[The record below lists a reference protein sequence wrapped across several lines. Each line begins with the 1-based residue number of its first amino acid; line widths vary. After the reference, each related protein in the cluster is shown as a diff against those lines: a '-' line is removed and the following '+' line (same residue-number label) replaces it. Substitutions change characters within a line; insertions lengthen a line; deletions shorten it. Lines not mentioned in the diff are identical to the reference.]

1 VATAEDRAWRGYL
14 TAAAIGIFGLSVLP
28 NRTGLWALLSVG
40 FSLGSCVAILLG
52 VRAHRPPASAPWW
65 VLLAGAV
72 TVLAANLV
80 WFPAQ
85 ANVTRSLP
93 FPSAADALSIVGHSL
108 ELVAILL
115 LIRARGPRR
124 DRAGL
129 LDAVIVTTGLFALS
143 WVLIIDRYI
152 NASAL
157 SALAKAVS
165 IAYPVID
172 LLLLAAAVRL
182 LLSPAKRNSAAML
195 LVGFLACQLAAD
207 TIYALAQ
214 LDRTF
219 GLDSLA
225 FGLWLGS
232 YGFLGAAALHPAMRT
247 LATAEAA
254 RRGHARRRLL
264 LITGAAMI
272 PPLALLVH
280 RDDVALFASVS
291 AGMFLLAMVRISGLM
306 VDVERHEEVARRLA
320 ETESRFR
327 GLVENIPAITYIE
340 ETRGDA
346 VMLYVSPQV
355 ESILGIPAFTSRREG
370 WEELIHPDDRERV
383 LAEAALTDAAGEP
396 WAKEYRMIRADG
408 RTIWIHDQARLVENE
423 PGDQRRVWL
432 GVMADTTE
440 RREAEER
447 LRRAEERYR
456 TLIETTPAVTYVDVR
471 DPSAPDG
478 VRAEYLSPQIHRIIG
493 YTPAEFEHDPA
504 LWSSL
509 IHPDDR
515 DRVLAEESRHYE
527 TGEPLSQEYR
537 MLAKDGRTVWVRDQG
552 VVVHEGD
559 HSLSQGVLLDITESK
574 TVEEA
579 VLAREAAER
588 ANRAKSEFLAR
599 MSHELRT
606 PLNAILGFGQLLES
620 APLAEDDHDSAHRIV
635 TAGTHLL
642 ELVNEV
648 IDISRLEAGRVS
660 LSIEPVSLR
669 EVVANCFDQCRP
681 AALQRGVTLDS
692 ENGTEET
699 YVLADRGSLQ
709 QVMSHLVRNAIAY
722 NRTGGSVTVR
732 WSVSGDLIDIEVA
745 DTGIGVAP
753 DKVDRL
759 FSPFDRLDA
768 DQTSETPGTGLGL
781 ALSKRLVAAMGGT
794 MGVQSRP
801 GEGSTFHVEL
811 LRTTAPLERAEPWLL
826 NGRSVEPV
834 GSSMIL
840 YIEDNLANI
849 ALVERVIAKRPGI
862 GLLTAQQ
869 GGLGLEL
876 ALEHQPELV
885 LLDLNLPDLGGEE
898 VMQRLLADP
907 RTADIPIVLLSADTT
922 VSKADRLL
930 AAGAREYVVKPLDV
944 ARFLEVID
952 DILGV
957 RKSPA

>member
-1 VATAEDRAWRGYL
+1 VAKAEGRAWRGYL
-14 TAAAIGIFGLSVLP
+14 VAVAIGVVVLYVLP
-28 NRTGLWALLSVG
+28 GRTGTLAVLWVAFSVG
-40 FSLGSCVAILLG
+40 APVAVLAG

-65 VLLAGAV
+65 VLLAGASIV
-72 TVLAANLV
+72 GATNLV
-80 WFPAQ
+80 WYAAQ
-85 ANVTRSLP
+85 AGLMNPLP
-93 FPSAADALSIVGHSL
+93 FPSAVDALFILGYML
-108 ELVAILL
+108 ELVAIIILV
-115 LIRARGPRR
+115 RARAPRR

-129 LDAVIVTTGLFALS
+129 LDAVIVTTGIFSLS
-143 WVLIIDRYI
+143 WVLIIERYVE
-152 NASAL
+152 ASGV
-157 SALAKAVS
+157 SGLAKGVS

-172 LLLLAAAVRL
+172 LLLLAAAARL
-182 LLSPAKRNSAAML
+182 ILSPGKRNPAGML
-195 LVGFLACQLAAD
+195 LVGFLICQLAGD
-207 TIYALAQ
+207 TFYARAL
-214 LDRTF
+214 LEGTF
-219 GLDSLA
+219 GVDSFA
-225 FGLWLGS
+225 FGLWLAS

-247 LATAEAA
+247 LANAA
-254 RRGHARRRLL
+254 AAPRVHARRRLFV
-264 LITGAAMI
+264 IAAAAMI
-272 PPLALLVH
+272 PPLTLVLH
-280 RDDVALFASVS
+280 RDEVPLITAVS
-291 AGMFLLAMVRISGLM
+291 AVLFLLTMIRMSGLM
-306 VDVERHEEVARRLA
+306 VDIERYKEVTGRLGEA
-320 ETESRFR
+320 EARFR

-340 ETRGDA
+340 ETRGDS

-370 WEELIHPDDRERV
+370 WEELIHPDDRDHV
-383 LAEAALTDAAGEP
+383 LAEAARTDATGAA
-396 WAKEYRMIRADG
+396 WAKEYRMIRGDG
-408 RTIWIHDQARLVENE
+408 RTIWIHDQAKLVQDE
-423 PGDQRRVWL
+423 PGAQRRVWL

-440 RREAEER
+440 RKEAEER
-447 LRRAEERYR
+447 LRHAEERYR
-456 TLIETTPAVTYVDVR
+456 TLIETTPAVAYVDVR

-478 VRAEYLSPQIHRIIG
+478 VRAEYLSPQIQRIIG

-515 DRVLAEESRHYE
+515 DRVLTEETRHYE
-527 TGEPLSQEYR
+527 TGEPLSQEFR
-537 MLAKDGRTVWVRDQG
+537 MLAKDGRTVWMRDQG
-552 VVVHEGD
+552 VVVREGD
-559 HSLSQGVLLDITESK
+559 RSFSQGVLLDITESK

-588 ANRAKSEFLAR
+588 VNRAKSEFLAR

-620 APLAEDDHDSAHRIV
+620 SPLGEDDRDSAHRIV

-669 EVVANCFDQCRP
+669 EVVAACFDQCRP
-681 AALQRGVTLDS
+681 DALKRGVTLDS

-709 QVMSHLVRNAIAY
+709 QVMSHLVRNAVAY
-722 NRTGGSVTVR
+722 NRTGGSVTVS
-732 WSVSGDLIDIEVA
+732 WEVSGDLIDIRVA

-768 DQTSETPGTGLGL
+768 DQTSRTPGTGLGL

-794 MGVQSRP
+794 MGVESRP

-811 LRTTAPLERAEPWLL
+811 LRTMAPLERAEPWLVSE
-826 NGRSVEPV
+826 RSLEP
-834 GSSMIL
+834 GGPRMIL

-862 GLLTAQQ
+862 GLLTAQL
-869 GGLGLEL
+869 GGVGLEL
-876 ALEHQPELV
+876 AQEHHPDLV

-944 ARFLEVID
+944 ARFLDVID
-952 DILGV
+952 DILGA
-957 RKSPA
+957 RRGSA